1 MKKLLLLSI
10 ILMASL
16 SSFAANYFTMGENDT
31 LRISPNCI
39 GDVVTIPVRL
49 HLDGRIDSWSL
60 TLTYPNALHPGL
72 VLRGAAM
79 SIPYIKSDGTDDIY
93 QAVITDA
100 NIFTTLSSIITDF
113 GYWDYNNDGIYEPY
127 GTIKWEAGDQDPLFK
142 ITCSVDY
149 DCTGDSITLDGTLS
163 STYDWRGGT
172 TNGCCYKKIYIYFGY
187 QRGDV
192 NGNGVVDIN
201 DVTLLIECVMGQP
214 TQLDSYQLAAADVNG
229 DGLININDV
238 TALIAI
244 VNGTNGIED
253 PLSPQGGGVDDL
265 EE

>member
-1 MKKLLLLSI
+1 MMKKLLLLSI

-16 SSFAANYFTMGENDT
+16 SSLAANYFTIGENDT

-60 TLTYPNALHPGL
+60 TLTYPNALDPGL
-72 VLRGAAM
+72 VLKGAAM

-100 NIFTTLSSIITDF
+100 NTFTTLSSIITDF
-113 GYWDYNNDGIYEPY
+113 GYWDYNNDGI
-127 GTIKWEAGDQDPLFK
+127 
-142 ITCSVDY
+142 VD
-149 DCTGDSITLDGTLS
+149 
-163 STYDWRGGT
+163 
-172 TNGCCYKKIYIYFGY
+172 
-187 QRGDV
+187 
-192 NGNGVVDIN
+192 
-201 DVTLLIECVMGQP
+201 
-214 TQLDSYQLAAADVNG
+214 
-229 DGLININDV
+229 INDV

-253 PLSPQGGGVDDL
+253 PSSPQGDGGDDL